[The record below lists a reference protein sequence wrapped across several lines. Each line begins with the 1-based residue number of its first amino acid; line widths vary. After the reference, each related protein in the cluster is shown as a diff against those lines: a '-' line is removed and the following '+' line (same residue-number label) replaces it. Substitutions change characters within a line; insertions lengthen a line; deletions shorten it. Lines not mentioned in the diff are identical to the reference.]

1 MNVLFPVKFDKEEF
15 GLELFLVIM
24 ARTRLNKRAK
34 KRLNVSVGRHV
45 EVCVENVLEQFQSIE
60 KQIKALKHGTG
71 RSKKTEVDL
80 YWGPTWY

>member
-1 MNVLFPVKFDKEEF
+1 MNVLFLVKFDKEEF

-45 EVCVENVLEQFQSIE
+45 EVS
-60 KQIKALKHGTG
+60 
-71 RSKKTEVDL
+71 
-80 YWGPTWY
+80 

>member
-1 MNVLFPVKFDKEEF
+1 
-15 GLELFLVIM
+15 M

-60 KQIKALKHGTG
+60 NQIKALKQSG
-71 RSKKTEVDL
+71 RSKKN
-80 YWGPTWY
+80 WGRLVLGSYTTWY